1 MRVTGREEPAP
12 RKPDPKI
19 VEDEKVVVVT
29 GSSSF
34 SSKLLVLMFI
44 IALVYFIYGKMP

>member
-1 MRVTGREEPAP
+1 VRVTGREEPAP

-19 VEDEKVVVVT
+19 ADDEKVVVA

-44 IALVYFIYGKMP
+44 VALAYFIYGKMP